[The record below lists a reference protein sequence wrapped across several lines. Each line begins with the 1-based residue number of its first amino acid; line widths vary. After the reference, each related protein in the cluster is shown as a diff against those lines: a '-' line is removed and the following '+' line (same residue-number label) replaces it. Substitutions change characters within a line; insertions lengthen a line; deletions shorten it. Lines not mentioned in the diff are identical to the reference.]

1 MSLKYVFEILKLA
14 KVVGMQFGH
23 AQKHMDV
30 FPCPRITGCNSDMSR
45 NAWMHFYVLELQ
57 DVIRTCPETHGCV
70 SMSPYLFTRAPAPP
84 MIPSTSS
91 LDAIDVSPGVV
102 IARAPCAAP

>member
-1 MSLKYVFEILKLA
+1 MHSYVL
-14 KVVGMQFGH
+14 
-23 AQKHMDV
+23 
-30 FPCPRITGCNSDMSR
+30 ITGCNSDMSR
-45 NAWMHFYVLELQ
+45 NTWMCFYVLELQ
-57 DVIRTCPETHGCV
+57 DVIRTCPGMHGCIP
-70 SMSPYLFTRAPAPP
+70 MSYYLFTRAPAPP

>member
-1 MSLKYVFEILKLA
+1 MHSYV
-14 KVVGMQFGH
+14 
-23 AQKHMDV
+23 
-30 FPCPRITGCNSDMSR
+30 PITGCNSDMSR
-45 NAWMHFYVLELQ
+45 NTWMCFYVLELQDVIRTCPGMHGCIPMSLLQ

-70 SMSPYLFTRAPAPP
+70 SMSYYLFTRAPAPP
-84 MIPSTSS
+84 MIASTSS

>member
-1 MSLKYVFEILKLA
+1 
-14 KVVGMQFGH
+14 
-23 AQKHMDV
+23 
-30 FPCPRITGCNSDMSR
+30 
-45 NAWMHFYVLELQ
+45 MHSYVLELQDVIWTCPGMHGCIPMSLLQ

-70 SMSPYLFTRAPAPP
+70 SMSYYLFTRAPAPP
-84 MIPSTSS
+84 MIASTSS

>member
-14 KVVGMQFGH
+14 KVV
-23 AQKHMDV
+23 
-30 FPCPRITGCNSDMSR
+30 
-45 NAWMHFYVLELQ
+45 
-57 DVIRTCPETHGCV
+57 RTCPETHGCV
-70 SMSPYLFTRAPAPP
+70 SMSLLQDVIRTCLGMHGCIPMSYYLFTRAPAPP
-84 MIPSTSS
+84 MIASTSS